1 MGIRFLNKKPDTG
14 INSIV
19 IVDKTKY
26 LNKIESLLDKATRFE
41 KKTSQMMGF
50 RALLSTKKNM
60 LTVFWRAFWH
70 YLNEYFKECFNSILT
85 VF

>member
-60 LTVFWRAFWH
+60 LTVF
-70 YLNEYFKECFNSILT
+70 
-85 VF
+85 